1 MSATSDIKR
10 LYLLDAYALIYRAHF
25 AFIRNP
31 LVNSKGMNV
40 SAITGFVNTINDLLT
55 KEAHKP
61 THLAVCFDVHGPTE
75 RELEYAEYKA
85 NREEMPE
92 DIRASIPYIRQILEG
107 FRIPI
112 LEKEGFEADDVI
124 GTLAKRAVKD
134 DFEVY
139 MVTPDKDYGQ
149 LVEDKIFMYKPSTRG
164 KPREILGVA
173 EILKRW
179 EIEKVDQVIDIL
191 GLMGDAVDNIPGV
204 KGVGEKTAIKLL
216 KQFGSIEN
224 MLENTDQ
231 IKGKLREKVE
241 NDREMALLS
250 KKLATIICDV
260 DVPYEPEEYV
270 LSELDVPKL
279 TSIFQELEFR
289 TLGQRILGEGYTLNA
304 KTVGTKKKKKT
315 GQLSLFG
322 EQPNQ
327 NNAALLE
334 EVETE
339 KGQNIENTE
348 HDYQLVDTV
357 EGQEKLVQQLLA
369 QELVCFDSE
378 TTSVDAN
385 NAELVGLSFAWEA
398 GKAYYVPLAADQEK
412 CKATLELFRPFFES
426 DKVAKVGQNIKYDML
441 VLKWYDMEVKGTLHD
456 TMLAHYLIEPNMRH
470 NMDLMAET
478 YLHYTPVS
486 IVSLI
491 GKKGKKQLSM
501 RQVPVEKVTEY
512 AGEDADI
519 TLQLHH
525 KFAPTVGKEEI
536 TKLYSDMEMP
546 LVRVLTDMEYEG
558 INLDK
563 EFLENY
569 SEELGKDIL
578 SLEEG
583 VYEAVGKRFNLK
595 SPSQL
600 GDILFG
606 ELEIPYKGKKT
617 KTGKYSTNEETLKKI
632 AASGQYPIMDQ
643 ILDFRELT
651 KLKST
656 YVDTLPQLLNPKTGR
671 IHTTFNQAIAAT
683 GRLSSADPNLQNIP
697 IRTEKGRMVRKAF
710 IPRNEDFILMA
721 ADYSQVELRL
731 MAELSQDKAML
742 DAFQNGIDI
751 HSATAARVNGVELGA
766 VSPEMRRKAKTVNFG
781 IIYGITAFGLSQR
794 IGISRTEA
802 KEIIEEYFKQ
812 YTGIKKY
819 MDEIVEKTRKT
830 GYAETILG
838 RRRYLK
844 DINSS
849 NNTVRGFAERNA
861 INTPIQGSA
870 ADLIKLA
877 MINVHKEMNK
887 RQLKSKM
894 LLQVHDELVFDVHRS
909 ELEEME
915 VLVKDLMSNA
925 MPSLKVPLE
934 VEADTG
940 MNWLEAH

>member
-1 MSATSDIKR
+1 MSATSNIKR

-40 SAITGFVNTINDLLT
+40 SAITGFVNTVNDLLT
-55 KEAHKP
+55 KEEKKP

-75 RELEYAEYKA
+75 RELEYPEYKA

-107 FRIPI
+107 YRIPM

-124 GTLAKRAVKD
+124 GTLAKIAVKD
-134 DFEVY
+134 GFEVY

-149 LVEDKIFMYKPSTRG
+149 LVEDNIYMYKPATRG
-164 KPREILGVA
+164 KPREIMGVP
-173 EILKRW
+173 EILAKW
-179 EIEKVDQVIDIL
+179 DIENVEQVIDIL
-191 GLMGDAVDNIPGV
+191 GLMGDAVDNIPGI
-204 KGVGEKTAIKLL
+204 KGVGEKTAIKLM
-216 KQFGSIEN
+216 KQFGSVEN
-224 MLENTDQ
+224 MLENTDK

-241 NDREMALLS
+241 KDREMAILS

-260 DVPYEPEEYV
+260 DVAYEPNELL
-270 LSELDVPKL
+270 LSELDVAAL
-279 TSIFQELEFR
+279 TPIFQELEFR

-304 KTVGTKKKKKT
+304 KKVGTKKKKKT

-348 HDYQLVDTV
+348 HDYQLVNTA
-357 EGQEKLVQQLLA
+357 EGQSSLVQQLLA
-369 QELVCFDSE
+369 QKLVCFDSE

-385 NAELVGLSFAWEA
+385 NAELVGLAFSWEQ
-398 GKAYYVPLAADQEK
+398 GKAYYVPLSADQEK
-412 CKATLELFRPFFES
+412 CKATLEIFRPFFES
-426 DKVAKVGQNIKYDML
+426 EKVAKVGQNIKYDML
-441 VLKWYDMEVKGTLHD
+441 VLKWYDMPVKGTLHD

-470 NMDLMAET
+470 NMDLLAET

-525 KFAPTVGKEEI
+525 KFAPTVAKEEI
-536 TKLYSDMEMP
+536 SKLYSEMEMP
-546 LVRVLTDMEYEG
+546 LVSVLTDMEYEG

-563 EFLENY
+563 AFLEAY
-569 SEELGKDIL
+569 SEELGKEI
-578 SLEEG
+578 STLEEG

-632 AASGQYPIMDQ
+632 AASGKYPVMDQ
-643 ILDFRELT
+643 ILEFRELT

-697 IRTEKGRMVRKAF
+697 IRTEKGRKVRKAF

-731 MAELSQDKAML
+731 MAELSQDEAML

-751 HSATAARVNGVELGA
+751 HAATAARVNGVALEA
-766 VSPEMRRKAKTVNFG
+766 VTSEMRRKAKTVNFG

-802 KEIIEEYFKQ
+802 KAIIEEYFKQ

-844 DINSS
+844 DINSA
-849 NNTVRGFAERNA
+849 NHTVRGFAERNA

-877 MINVHKEMNK
+877 MINVHQEMNK

-915 VLVKDLMSNA
+915 QLVKELMSGA
-925 MPSLKVPLE
+925 MPSLKVPLV

-940 MNWLEAH
+940 LNWLEAH